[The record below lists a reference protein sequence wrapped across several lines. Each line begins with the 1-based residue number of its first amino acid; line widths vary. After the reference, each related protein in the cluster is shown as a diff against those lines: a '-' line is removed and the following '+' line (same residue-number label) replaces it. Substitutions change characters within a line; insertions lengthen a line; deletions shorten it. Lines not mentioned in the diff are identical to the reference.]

1 MASTKPSLLVT
12 GISGTLGSRLLPLLE
27 GFNVIGI
34 DSRPPDSSMGSLQFE
49 QIDLGQESSCGRM
62 VQILRQSRCLAVVH
76 LAFVLD
82 PLRAGV
88 FDRDRMWR
96 INVAG
101 TARVLEAIAETNRMG
116 GDVRKLIYSSSV
128 AVYGPNLK
136 RPARENDALKG
147 HTLAYAEHKKEA
159 DLAVQARAKDLSGCD
174 VYILR
179 PHIFSGASVQNY
191 MINCLRGTAYG
202 PGRLGKMLERRGTRM
217 PLIFPWGGDYL
228 QHKLQFAHV
237 DDVARLIVWILARPK
252 LQDPLLVLNV
262 AGRGESLTV
271 AQCAQIMGATVRRLP
286 GVALCKFV
294 IESMWAL
301 GATSIPPD
309 SFPYLIG
316 SYSLDTSKLQAL
328 LGRDYEHVIRYTNE
342 GALADSAMEA
352 SAVSVPVSPE
362 ALERSQNSR

>member
-12 GISGTLGSRLLPLLE
+12 GISGSLGSRLLPLLG
-27 GFNVIGI
+27 GFNVIGL
-34 DSRPPDSSMGSLQFE
+34 DTRPPSVAVGSFQFE
-49 QIDLGQESSCGRM
+49 QIDLGYESSCRRM
-62 VQILRQSRCLAVVH
+62 AQILRESRSIGVVH

-82 PLRAGV
+82 PLRSGV
-88 FDRDRMWR
+88 PDHDRMWR

-101 TARVLEAIAETNRMG
+101 TARVLEAIAEANRMG
-116 GDVRKLIYSSSV
+116 GDVRKLIYLSSV
-128 AVYGPNLK
+128 AVYGPDLK
-136 RPARENDALKG
+136 RLARENDALKG
-147 HTLAYAEHKKEA
+147 HTLVYAEHKKEA
-159 DLAVQARAKDLSGCD
+159 DLAVQARAKDLGDCD

-202 PGRLGKMLERRGTRM
+202 TGRLGKMLERRSSRL
-217 PLIFPWGGDYL
+217 PLIFPWGAEYL

-237 DDVARLIVWILARPK
+237 DDVARLIAWTLSRPK

-262 AGRGESLTV
+262 AARGEPLTV
-271 AQCAQIMGATVRRLP
+271 AQCAQVIGAKVRRLP
-286 GVALCKFV
+286 TVTLCRLL

-301 GATSIPPD
+301 GGTSIPPD

-316 SYSLDTSKLQAL
+316 SYTMDTSKLHAL
-328 LGRDYEHVIRYTNE
+328 LGKDYEQVIRHTNE
-342 GALADSAMEA
+342 SALADSAMESSPA
-352 SAVSVPVSPE
+352 NVPVSQA